1 MSIYLSSSSSCYKH
15 TSHPTQRRWASAH
28 FSAMAGQDRHQ
39 RLSTPRRKACGHCAE
54 AKVRCDHKS
63 TCSRCAHR
71 GLDCSYPGRGVD
83 KSPEAHLGHGLV
95 SSYAFDATTQRPVPA
110 LLSVGEGDAEAQ
122 PLLLTPASTTKSSNA
137 GHGTTS
143 PSSTGPVEAPIDR
156 KYDLVCT
163 VDVNKIR
170 NRWLNTLIP
179 TSEQRAKLYLP
190 GTTAFIYRILKS
202 YTAIAAEPIA
212 HPPFVHS
219 QQLQASL
226 DASALTRCFG
236 LAQICAA
243 QAAGSEEWLQSLL
256 KEEMS
261 KVLDS
266 VQSEDGFSLLASF
279 QAYLLYCMILFFHF
293 HAGHHSFLRQSVIE
307 LQEIACRSAA
317 EGLVCKSELDSQRPA
332 WSSWVLAEAKRRT
345 LFTMYLFDNIL
356 CAEDGLPTFIS
367 KEVSGLPAPASKRLW
382 EAVSETQFEIAYNS
396 HLALWNSSGLS
407 IDELWPM
414 SPGLS
419 IGEVAVARKRVDQWL
434 QTVDEY
440 GTMLFA
446 ITISTHGG

>member
-1 MSIYLSSSSSCYKH
+1 
-15 TSHPTQRRWASAH
+15 
-28 FSAMAGQDRHQ
+28 MAGPSHHQ
-39 RLSTPRRKACGHCAE
+39 RLSTPRRKACGNCAE

-83 KSPEAHLGHGLV
+83 RSPATHLGHGLGGSHPLDV
-95 SSYAFDATTQRPVPA
+95 TLQPSSPA
-110 LLSVGEGDAEAQ
+110 LLSVEGIDPKAQ
-122 PLLLTPASTTKSSNA
+122 PLLLTPASTTAGSNA
-137 GHGTTS
+137 GHEIAS
-143 PSSTGPVEAPIDR
+143 PKSTGPAGALVDH
-156 KYDLVCT
+156 KHDLVCT
-163 VDVNKIR
+163 VDVNEIR

-179 TSEQRAKLYLP
+179 VPEQRPKLYSP

-202 YTAIAAEPIA
+202 YTAIAAEPNA
-212 HPPFVHS
+212 HPPFVHD
-219 QQLQASL
+219 QQLL
-226 DASALTRCFG
+226 EASALTRCIS
-236 LAQICAA
+236 LARICAE
-243 QAAGSEEWLQSLL
+243 QAAGNEEWLQSLL

-261 KVLDS
+261 KVLAL
-266 VQSEDGFSLLASF
+266 VQSEDGFNLLASF
-279 QAYLLYCMILFFHF
+279 QSYLLYCMILFFQF
-293 HAGHHSFLRQSVIE
+293 HAGHRSFLRQSVIE

-367 KEVSGLPAPASKRLW
+367 KEVSGLPASASKRLW
-382 EAVSETQFEIAYNS
+382 EAVSEIQFKIAYNS

-414 SPGLS
+414 PPELS
-419 IGEVAVARKRVDQWL
+419 MGEVAVARKRVDQWL